1 MSRTILRVAWYR
13 LRATFARRWGGYLAL
28 VLLIGLLGGLAMG
41 AVAAG
46 RRTQSSFHAFI
57 ASTNPSDL
65 TLGTGLYNPAS
76 PNGAGYNAA
85 LVHTIAQ
92 LPHVKHV
99 ESYASF
105 NGALLGPNGAPS
117 SAFANS
123 NTNLNTL
130 GSVDGEFFNQD
141 RLPVTQGRLADP
153 TRADE
158 VVMPAALAHEL
169 RLHVGQVASWGFYT
183 NAQEGFATP
192 GPGSQPYLR
201 LNIRLVGTVVPND
214 AVVQDAVDANYGSP
228 NVVFTPALTQR
239 LLQCCTVYSFSSLQ
253 LEHGSRDVAAVE
265 SELERVIPPS
275 LPRDFNAVSL
285 TEAKAQ
291 RAIKPQGI
299 ALGVFGGIA
308 ALATLLIATQAIGR
322 QVRLR
327 AGEESTLRALGAD
340 PVMTIGDSLIGIVGA
355 LVVGSVVAAVVAVAV
370 SPLAPIGP
378 VRPVYPSSGIA
389 VDWTVL
395 GLGLAVL
402 IVGLSAIAAALAYR
416 AAPHRAA
423 RGDEPVMRGSALAR
437 AAANSG
443 LPTPAVTGIRFAL
456 EPGAAR
462 NAVPVR
468 SAILGAALAMIVVIG
483 TLTFGA
489 SLDTLVSH
497 PALYG
502 WNWSYELAGGGGV
515 GTIPPQQA
523 ASLLDRDRSVA
534 AWANVSFATLQ
545 IDGQT
550 VPVLGESPHATVAPP
565 VLSGHGF
572 DAPDQV
578 VLGATTLADLHK
590 RVGDSVEVRYGPTKP
605 TRLTVVGTATMPATG
620 IPGAA
625 LHPTMGSG
633 ALLSYKLIPD
643 SVRNS
648 FRNSPDGP
656 NAIFVRL
663 RGDANLSASLRALNQ
678 TATALTVP
686 TNYGVSVVP
695 VQRPAEIVNY
705 RSMGTTPAILG
716 AALGVGAVSALGL
729 TLIASVRRRRRDL
742 ALLKTLGFTKRQLAA
757 TVAWQASVAVGIGTV
772 VGVPLGIVLGRFLW
786 DLFAHQIHA
795 VAAPSVP
802 TASVI
807 LVAVGALALANL
819 VAAIPGRIAARTPT
833 AVLLHAE

>member
-1 MSRTILRVAWYR
+1 VSPPVLRVAWYR
-13 LRATFARRWGGYLAL
+13 FRATFARRWGGYLAL
-28 VLLIGLLGGLAMG
+28 VLLVGVLGGLAMG
-41 AVAAG
+41 AVAAA
-46 RRTQSSFHAFI
+46 RRTQSSFPAFL
-57 ASTNPSDL
+57 ASTHPSDL
-65 TLGTGLYNPAS
+65 SLGSGLYNPAT
-76 PNGAGYNAA
+76 PERPGYNAS

-92 LPHVKHV
+92 LPHVTRV

-105 NGALLGPNGAPS
+105 NGALLTANGTPEPVFVS
-117 SAFANS
+117 GND
-123 NTNLNTL
+123 NLNTV

-141 RLPVTQGRLADP
+141 RLTVTHGRLADP
-153 TRADE
+153 ARIDE
-158 VVMPAALAHEL
+158 FVLPASLAREF
-169 RLHVGQVASWGFYT
+169 RLHVGQVVPWGFFT
-183 NAQEGFATP
+183 NGQQGLGSLTP
-192 GPGSQPYLR
+192 GSHPYLR
-201 LNIRLVGTVVPND
+201 VNMRLVGIVVPND
-214 AVVQDAVDANYGSP
+214 AVIQDAIDANYGSP
-228 NVVFTPALTQR
+228 NVVFTPALTRR
-239 LLQCCTVYSFSSLQ
+239 LLQCCTVYTFSYLQ
-253 LEHGSRDVAAVE
+253 LEHGSRDVPAVE
-265 SELERVIPPS
+265 TELQRVIPPA
-275 LPRDFNAVSL
+275 LPHDFNAVSL

-299 ALGVFGGIA
+299 ALGVFGAIA
-308 ALATLLIATQAIGR
+308 ALATLLIASQMVGR
-322 QVRLR
+322 QLRLG

-340 PVMTIGDSLIGIVGA
+340 PIMTMGDSLLGVVGA
-355 LVVGSVVAAVVAVAV
+355 IVVGSLVAAAVAVAL

-378 VRPVYPSSGIA
+378 VRPFYPTPGVA
-389 VDWTVL
+389 ADWTVL
-395 GLGLAVL
+395 GLGLVVL
-402 IVGLSAIAAALAYR
+402 VVGLSAIAAALAYR
-416 AAPHRAA
+416 AAPHRSA
-423 RGDEPVMRGSALAR
+423 RGDEPAMRGSTLAR
-437 AAANSG
+437 TAASSG

-456 EPGAAR
+456 DPGADR

-489 SLDTLVSH
+489 SLNALVSH

-502 WNWSYELAGGGGV
+502 WNWSYELNGGGGV

-523 ASLLDRDRSVA
+523 ASLLGHNRSVA
-534 AWANVSFATLQ
+534 AWANVSFATLLV
-545 IDGQT
+545 DGQT
-550 VPVLGESPHATVAPP
+550 VPVLGGSPHAPVAPP
-565 VLSGHGF
+565 LLSGHGF

-605 TRLTVVGTATMPATG
+605 TRLTIVGTATMPATG
-620 IPGAA
+620 VPGVA

-633 ALLSYKLIPD
+633 ALLSYKLIPE

-648 FRNSPDGP
+648 FQNSPDGP

-663 RGDANLSASLRALNQ
+663 RSDANPRTSLRALNR
-678 TATALTVP
+678 TATQLTLAS
-686 TNYGVSVVP
+686 NFGVQVVP

-705 RSMGTTPAILG
+705 RSMGSTPAILG
-716 AALGVGAVSALGL
+716 AGLGVGAVTALGL

-757 TVAWQASVAVGIGTV
+757 TVAWQASVAVGIGIV

-802 TASVI
+802 TVSLI
-807 LVAVGALALANL
+807 IVAVGALLLANV

-833 AVLLHAE
+833 AVLLRAE

>member
-1 MSRTILRVAWYR
+1 MLRVASYR
-13 LRATFARRWGGYLAL
+13 FRATFAHRWGGYLAL

-41 AVAAG
+41 AVAAA

-57 ASTNPSDL
+57 ASTNPSDI
-65 TLGTGLYNPAS
+65 TLGTALYNPAS
-76 PNGAGYNAA
+76 PDGAGYDAS
-85 LVHTIAQ
+85 LVHTIAH

-117 SAFANS
+117 SVFVNS
-123 NTNLNTL
+123 NANVNTE
-130 GSVDGEFFNQD
+130 GSVDGEYFNQD
-141 RLPVTQGRLADP
+141 RLTVTQGRLADP

-158 VVMPAALAHEL
+158 VVMPAALARQL
-169 RLHVGQVASWGFYT
+169 RLHVGQVVPWGFYT
-183 NAQEGFATP
+183 NTQEGFATL
-192 GPGSQPYLR
+192 GAGSQPYLR
-201 LNIRLVGTVVPND
+201 LNARLVGLVVPND
-214 AVVQDAVDANYGSP
+214 AVVQDAIDANYGTP
-228 NVVFTPALTQR
+228 NVVFTPALTRR

-265 SELERVIPPS
+265 SELERVTPPS
-275 LPRDFNAVSL
+275 LPHDFNAVSL

-308 ALATLLIATQAIGR
+308 ALAAMLIAAQAIGR
-322 QVRLR
+322 QIRLG

-340 PVMTIGDSLIGIVGA
+340 PIMTIGDSLIGIVGA
-355 LVVGSVVAAVVAVAV
+355 IVVGSLVAGAVAVAV

-395 GLGLAVL
+395 GLGLAAL

-437 AAANSG
+437 AAASSG

-502 WNWSYELAGGGGV
+502 WNWSYELGGGGGV
-515 GTIPPQQA
+515 GTIPQQQA

-545 IDGQT
+545 VDGQS

-572 DAPDQV
+572 DAPDEV

-605 TRLTVVGTATMPATG
+605 TRLKVVGTATMPATG

-625 LHPTMGSG
+625 LHPTMGFG
-633 ALLSYKLIPD
+633 ALLSYQLIPD

-663 RGDANLSASLRALNQ
+663 RGDANPSASLRTLNQ

-716 AALGVGAVSALGL
+716 AALGAGAITALGL

-742 ALLKTLGFTKRQLAA
+742 ALLKALGFTKRQLAA
-757 TVAWQASVAVGIGTV
+757 TVAWQASVAVGIGIV

-786 DLFAHQIHA
+786 DLFAHQIHV

-802 TASVI
+802 TVSVI
-807 LVAVGALALANL
+807 LVAAGALALANV